1 MASVCQV
8 QFVVADSSSK
18 AVVDVDEETTVAS
31 DVSGEAETL
40 ATNLSD
46 DEFVLDVSRTRFAT
60 APGGFVQMSPSAS
73 FLTWPATPDFT
84 PSLGPAVEPMQLPA
98 LELASAEMPGDE
110 EFGQLLEQ
118 AQWELCAAHLQQWQ
132 MWNMPSC
139 WDATAWEE
147 TPGDTSQSLLMGLSA
162 MWPNSGEEAEQSPE
176 GLGKAWAD
184 ILDEDIPDVAAS
196 GTAGQRTTVML
207 KNMPNN
213 QSRRMLL
220 ELLDREG
227 FAAQYDFVYLPMD
240 FKTKACLGYAF
251 VNFLHPSIAERC
263 VGVFEGFSNWPI
275 PSKKV
280 GSVGWSGPH
289 QGLVAHIE
297 RYRNSPVMHE
307 DVQDSF
313 KPILFKDGRRMAF
326 PPPTKKLKAPRLRD

>member
-1 MASVCQV
+1 M
-8 QFVVADSSSK
+8 
-18 AVVDVDEETTVAS
+18 AS
-31 DVSGEAETL
+31 DVSGEAETF

-46 DEFVLDVSRTRFAT
+46 DEFVLEVSRTRFAT
-60 APGGFVQMSPSAS
+60 APGGFAQMSFMPVVTSTCVTGSPRTSCAS

-84 PSLGPAVEPMQLPA
+84 PSLGPAVEPMQLPV
-98 LELASAEMPGDE
+98 LELANAEMPSDE

-118 AQWELCAAHLQQWQ
+118 AQWEFCAAHLQQWQ

-147 TPGDTSQSLLMGLSA
+147 TPGDTSQSLLTGLSA
-162 MWPNSGEEAEQSPE
+162 MWQNSEDEEQPQE
-176 GLGKAWAD
+176 GVGKAWAD
-184 ILDEDIPDVAAS
+184 VLDEDIPHVSAAC
-196 GTAGQRTTVML
+196 TAGQRTTVML

-251 VNFLHPSIAERC
+251 VNFLQPSIAERC